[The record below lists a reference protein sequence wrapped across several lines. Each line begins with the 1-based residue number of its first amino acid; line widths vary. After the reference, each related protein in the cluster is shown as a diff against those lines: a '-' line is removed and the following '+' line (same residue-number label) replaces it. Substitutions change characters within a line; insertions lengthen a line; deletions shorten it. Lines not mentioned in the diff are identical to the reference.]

1 MATPIGGRIDFSK
14 LSVVISQFGGDSR
27 DVERHLD
34 ILGIKTLSVSEDYDR
49 ICHSIDRDKPDL
61 LLCAMHPGQK
71 EAHTLIRGIRHQDIG
86 ANPFPVILS
95 IANPMTPA
103 DSAQA
108 INTGLD
114 SLLLAPFDRD
124 SFVRRVNDLAFNRK
138 KFVAAPGYIG
148 PTRRVSTRTETGAG
162 EEFDVPNPVHAAG
175 TGMSRDEMWRQ
186 INAASRS
193 LSTRK
198 LSNDITAI
206 RRLIYEIMPDYE
218 ACTITERFHQRV
230 AELHDVITMIRRR
243 AQKLVNRDLVSM
255 CELANNVLGEIR
267 ERPTP
272 PNLKHLRAMPKLI
285 SGFQMALVAM
295 PERRAERH
303 DLHKP
308 VTDLTIPC

>member
-1 MATPIGGRIDFSK
+1 MDTATPTVGRIDFSK
-14 LSVVISQFGGDSR
+14 LSVVFSQLEGDSR
-27 DVERHLD
+27 DVERQLG
-34 ILGIKTLSVSEDYDR
+34 ILGIKTLRVRAEYDR
-49 ICHSIDRDKPDL
+49 ICRSIDRDKPDL
-61 LLCAMHPGQK
+61 VICAMRPGQT
-71 EAHTLIRGIRHQDIG
+71 EAHTLMRGIRHQDVG
-86 ANPFPVILS
+86 TNPFPVILS
-95 IANPMTPA
+95 LAGPMTPA

-175 TGMSRDEMWRQ
+175 TGMSREEMWRQ
-186 INAASRS
+186 ISAASRS

-218 ACTITERFHQRV
+218 VSNITDRFRQRV
-230 AELHDVITMIRRR
+230 AELHDVVTMIQRR
-243 AQKLVNRDLVSM
+243 ALKLSNRDLVSM
-255 CELANNVLGEIR
+255 CELVNNVLGEIR
-267 ERPTP
+267 ERPIP

-285 SGFQMALVAM
+285 SGFQMALMAM
-295 PERRAERH
+295 PERRAERRGQQ
-303 DLHKP
+303 
-308 VTDLTIPC
+308 